1 MSVVADIVLE
11 SFVLLRVGEQRFAL
25 RAEHI
30 TELIAPSRVFRFP
43 NHTPELEG
51 VILRRGRI
59 IPVCDVSES
68 LVGKKMTLRRF
79 YLIAVR
85 RFGAQKESIAIPI
98 SGDCELISAEMTS
111 RSESDSTHVGGW
123 LSHGGDVIEILNL
136 EALTPGPPAARIA
149 SATYANAEVRA

>member
-1 MSVVADIVLE
+1 MSVVADIALE
-11 SFVLLRVGEQRFAL
+11 SFVLLRVGERRFAL

-30 TELIAPSRVFRFP
+30 VELIAPSRVFRFP
-43 NHTPELEG
+43 NHTSELEG

-85 RFGAQKESIAIPI
+85 RFGAQKESIAIPV
-98 SGDCELISAEMTS
+98 SGDCELISVEMTP
-111 RSESDSTHVGGW
+111 RSESDSKHVGGW
-123 LSHGGDVIEILNL
+123 LSYGGDVIEILNL